1 MKTETH
7 FRELQKRVYISI
19 TSFMITFIV
28 FFIFSDNIYTITA
41 YPLLKM
47 LPYNGSLIATKI
59 TSTFL
64 VPIKLSF
71 ILAIIINMPFF
82 LYNAWIFISPGLY
95 KQEKKFLTT
104 FVCISSLLFFL
115 GIMFSFC
122 ILCPAALKFFIH
134 CAPKGVAVM
143 TDINSYFEFIITL
156 SISCGLIFQIPIF
169 IIGLTRLNILKKQ
182 ELLKKRSYII
192 VISLIFGMLLTPP
205 DVVSQILLAIPIYC
219 LFELGIL
226 LSK

>member
-1 MKTETH
+1 
-7 FRELQKRVYISI
+7 
-19 TSFMITFIV
+19 
-28 FFIFSDNIYTITA
+28 
-41 YPLLKM
+41 
-47 LPYNGSLIATKI
+47 
-59 TSTFL
+59 
-64 VPIKLSF
+64 
-71 ILAIIINMPFF
+71 
-82 LYNAWIFISPGLY
+82 
-95 KQEKKFLTT
+95 
-104 FVCISSLLFFL
+104 
-115 GIMFSFC
+115 
-122 ILCPAALKFFIH
+122 
-134 CAPKGVAVM
+134 M